1 MPGEPVA
8 PTERP
13 VASAPSASVTP
24 SAAPVPTEHDVEIG
38 VGVPSAI
45 PPVATAEP
53 QPKLAG
59 IPDPIHGYKPTILSK
74 LDVGPTPL
82 LLHGYSDCHLGS
94 GAEVRCSG
102 PVEVELLSRDQG
114 PVTSASS
121 PKDIQQREPT
131 KVKLFRQSLCHD
143 FYVRLRA
150 ANPVKC
156 DVAVHAVV
164 YPD

>member
-13 VASAPSASVTP
+13 VASAPTTSVTAT

-38 VGVPSAI
+38 VGVPSATVQ
-45 PPVATAEP
+45 PEPV
-53 QPKLAG
+53 QPRA
-59 IPDPIHGYKPTILSK
+59 PDIIHGAKPTILSK

-114 PVTSASS
+114 PVTSAPS